1 MLYCTCYCVLMS
13 VLCRHVCR
21 HGAQPQLPARY
32 PPPRVLP
39 SRRQGPQ
46 PHSFQPLPLAPGSTR
61 RPPLCL
67 EGRHFHRRSSAASL
81 RYRPLPPA
89 WPRGRGPRHLAPP
102 ASRPAHRHQ
111 IGRGPVGR
119 RAPPIGA
126 PLPQAFDIVRSRPH
140 GHVAAV
146 LGTLRRLHLD
156 RLIDTQAS
164 RELDLVVALIVARVL
179 EPASKLATSRAL
191 HPDTLSSTL
200 GELLHLDS
208 PSEDELYQAMDWL
221 LPQQARIEQALA
233 KRHLAEGALV
243 LYDLTSTYFEGRH
256 CPLAKL
262 GHPRDGNKGK
272 LQVVFGLMTNAE
284 GCPVAVEVY
293 AGNTSD
299 PKTVSDQVTKLR
311 QRFGLQR
318 VILVGDRGMITSAR
332 IRDNLQPAPGIDWIT
347 ALRAPA
353 IKKLASAGV
362 LQLSLFDSRDLAE
375 ITHPDFPGERLI
387 ACYNPLLAEERARKR
402 PELLAATEKE
412 LDKIAGAT
420 RRPKRPLRGKQN
432 IGLRVGKV
440 LNHYKM
446 GKHFQIHIEEDS
458 FSYQRKQTN
467 IEKEKSLDGIYVI
480 RTNVPP
486 EVFSSEQAVRNYQS
500 LSGVERAF
508 RSLKTVDLHV
518 RPIHHREP
526 DRVRAHIFLC
536 MLAYYVEWHMRQDL
550 APLLFDDDDK
560 AAAQQL
566 RTSVVAPAQRSTAA
580 QQKAH
585 SRRTQ
590 DDLPVHSFQTL
601 LHDLATIVS
610 NCVQPK
616 DAAIP
621 TFDIITT
628 PTALQQRALDLL
640 RVPLK
645 PSGM

>member
-1 MLYCTCYCVLMS
+1 MYVATVPNRNSPPAILLRESFRLNGKVLNRTLANISHWPPAKIDALRS
-13 VLCRHVCR
+13 VLK
-21 HGAQPQLPARY
+21 GATS
-32 PPPRVLP
+32 V
-39 SRRQGPQ
+39 
-46 PHSFQPLPLAPGSTR
+46 
-61 RPPLCL
+61 
-67 EGRHFHRRSSAASL
+67 
-81 RYRPLPPA
+81 
-89 WPRGRGPRHLAPP
+89 
-102 ASRPAHRHQ
+102 
-111 IGRGPVGR
+111 
-119 RAPPIGA
+119 GA

-146 LGTLRRLHLD
+146 LGTLHRLQLD
-156 RLIDTQAS
+156 RLIDKHSS
-164 RELDLVVALIVARVL
+164 RQLDLVVAMIVSRVL

-200 GELLHLDS
+200 SELLHLDA
-208 PSEDELYQAMDWL
+208 PSEDELYAAMDWL
-221 LPQQARIEQALA
+221 LPQQPRIEQALA
-233 KRHLAEGALV
+233 KRHLAEGAMV

-262 GHPRDGNKGK
+262 GHSRDDKKGK

-311 QRFGLQR
+311 KRFGLQR

-332 IRDNLQPAPGIDWIT
+332 IRENLQPAPGIEWIT

-353 IKKLASAGV
+353 IKKLASDGV

-387 ACYNPLLAEERARKR
+387 ACFNPLLAEERARKR

-412 LDKIAGAT
+412 LEKIAVAT
-420 RRPKRPLRGKQN
+420 RRKKRPLRGKQN

-440 LNHYKM
+440 LNRHKM
-446 GKHFQIHIEEDS
+446 GKHFQIEIQDDS
-458 FSYQRKQTN
+458 FSYQRKQAN

-486 EVFSSEQAVRNYQS
+486 EVFSSEQAVRNYKS

-560 AAAQQL
+560 AAAEQA
-566 RTSVVAPAQRSTAA
+566 RASVVAPAQRSASA
-580 QQKAH
+580 QQKVS
-585 SRRTQ
+585 SRRTP

-601 LHDLATIVS
+601 LSDLATIVA
-610 NCVQPK
+610 NRVQPK
-616 DAAIP
+616 DAAILA
-621 TFDIITT
+621 FDIITT

-640 RVPLK
+640 RVSIKLPNV
-645 PSGM
+645 

>member
-1 MLYCTCYCVLMS
+1 
-13 VLCRHVCR
+13 
-21 HGAQPQLPARY
+21 
-32 PPPRVLP
+32 
-39 SRRQGPQ
+39 
-46 PHSFQPLPLAPGSTR
+46 
-61 RPPLCL
+61 
-67 EGRHFHRRSSAASL
+67 
-81 RYRPLPPA
+81 
-89 WPRGRGPRHLAPP
+89 
-102 ASRPAHRHQ
+102 
-111 IGRGPVGR
+111 
-119 RAPPIGA
+119 
-126 PLPQAFDIVRSRPH
+126 
-140 GHVAAV
+140 
-146 LGTLRRLHLD
+146 
-156 RLIDTQAS
+156 
-164 RELDLVVALIVARVL
+164 
-179 EPASKLATSRAL
+179 
-191 HPDTLSSTL
+191 
-200 GELLHLDS
+200 
-208 PSEDELYQAMDWL
+208 MDWL

-262 GHPRDGNKGK
+262 GHPRDDKKGK

-332 IRDNLQPAPGIDWIT
+332 IRENLQPAPGIEWIT

-353 IKKLASAGV
+353 IKKLASDGV

-412 LDKIAGAT
+412 LEKIAVAT
-420 RRPKRPLRGKQN
+420 RRKKRPLRGKQN
-432 IGLRVGKV
+432 IGLRAGKV
-440 LNHYKM
+440 LNRYKM
-446 GKHFQIHIEEDS
+446 GKHFQIQIQDDS

-467 IEKEKSLDGIYVI
+467 IEKEESLDGIYVI
-480 RTNVPP
+480 RTNVPAD
-486 EVFSSEQAVRNYQS
+486 VFSSEQAVHNYKS

-550 APLLFDDDDK
+550 APLLFDDDHK
-560 AAAQQL
+560 AAAAQL
-566 RTSVVAPAQRSTAA
+566 RTSVVAPARRSTSA
-580 QQKAH
+580 QHKAH

-601 LHDLATIVS
+601 LSDLATIVT
-610 NCVQPK
+610 NRVQPK
-616 DAAIP
+616 DATIP
-621 TFDIITT
+621 AFDIITT
-628 PTALQQRALDLL
+628 PTVLQQRALDLL

-645 PSGM
+645 PPNA